1 MGRPVTP
8 HVSDLE
14 IERFS
19 RRELPSDDLIRVT
32 DHLVGCADCQKRAL
46 GDEPS
51 PRADKRIL
59 DELLALGPH
68 VPEEEIRAYVDRRLS
83 ARRQAEIERHLATCA
98 NCTAEIRDLE
108 AFARGI
114 HFASRRRAWS
124 YAMVAAA
131 AAVLLLGIVRN
142 VGWRQGVAQKTL
154 AQRDAPADQA
164 QQPGEPPAAPKA
176 AQSAPKPAQQGP
188 ATSAAPPQAMPTAVG
203 AVTLAL
209 NIRPL
214 RAVDAS
220 APLTV
225 IIGQGIHELVV
236 RLTLREIDYPRYQV
250 ILRPAGGAELFNKPH
265 LEPQNRQTASV
276 LVVSVPAEPLSA
288 GDYILTLR
296 GEDRA
301 GEVED
306 VSTSF
311 FRVERK

>member
-1 MGRPVTP
+1 VTP

-19 RRELPSDDLIRVT
+19 RRELPPDELIRVT

-46 GDEPS
+46 ADEPS

-59 DELLALGPH
+59 DELLAIGPH
-68 VPEEEIRAYVDRRLS
+68 VPEEEIQAYVDRRLS
-83 ARRQAEIERHLATCA
+83 ARRRAQIEPHLATCPS
-98 NCTAEIRDLE
+98 CTAEIRDLE

-114 HFASRRRAWS
+114 HFASQRRAWS

-131 AAVLLLGIVRN
+131 AAVLLLGIVRT
-142 VGWRQGVAQKTL
+142 VGWRQGAARPTL

-164 QQPGEPPAAPKA
+164 QQPVAPPAVPKV
-176 AQSAPKPAQQGP
+176 AQSTPESGQQAP
-188 ATSAAPPQAMPTAVG
+188 ATSAAPQPQAMPTAVG

-209 NIRPL
+209 NVRPL

-220 APLTV
+220 APPTV

-236 RLTLREIDYPRYQV
+236 QLTLREIDYPRYQV

-265 LEPQNRQTASV
+265 LDPQSRQTSSV
-276 LVVSVPAEPLSA
+276 LVVSVPAEPLPA